1 MREGQKLWTRE
12 ELFLAVNLYCK
23 LPFGKLDRNT
33 KEVKDLAALIGRT
46 ANSVALKLVNFSSLD
61 PAVVSRGIKG
71 MGNAS
76 RLDNEVWDVFCNDW
90 SGALSD
96 SEKLLADIKITTVER
111 LNNVDVEDLLLEGKE
126 RQQLI
131 NIRVNQALFR
141 TMILAGYN
149 STCCIT
155 GIDNSSLL
163 VASHI
168 SPWSKDE
175 KNRLNPRNGLC
186 LNALHDK
193 AFDRGLI
200 TISAVDYRICV
211 SSSLMKNN
219 SSAGTTY
226 NFASYVGKTISLPHR
241 FKPCKELLKAHN
253 DSFIP

>member
-111 LNNVDVEDLLLEGKE
+111 LNNVDVDDLLLEGKE

-131 NIRVNQALFR
+131 NSSGKPSPCRTDLSRVKNCSKHTTIVSYLN
-141 TMILAGYN
+141 GYYAKIN
-149 STCCIT
+149 ARKSSTKRLT
-155 GIDNSSLL
+155 LLRGYSSGVKGI
-163 VASHI
+163 AA
-168 SPWSKDE
+168 
-175 KNRLNPRNGLC
+175 C
-186 LNALHDK
+186 A
-193 AFDRGLI
+193 
-200 TISAVDYRICV
+200 
-211 SSSLMKNN
+211 
-219 SSAGTTY
+219 
-226 NFASYVGKTISLPHR
+226 
-241 FKPCKELLKAHN
+241 
-253 DSFIP
+253 